1 LLENGLVLVVD
12 FNDGLALIRTAVL
25 ANAVCKVILPAV
37 FTLDEVLQRKRV
49 VSAAAVTA
57 TLRDFAFR

>member
-12 FNDGLALIRTAVL
+12 FNDGLALVRTAVL
-25 ANAVCKVILPAV
+25 ANAMCKVIFPAV

-49 VSAAAVTA
+49 MSAAAVTA